1 MKIMHELNQLEFGGV
16 EKVIRNIIK
25 FDNENQHS
33 ILAYKDGPYKEALI
47 EAGAEIL
54 IPTEKNQVNVDAD
67 VLHIHT
73 GGDVS
78 NVALNYGKHFPII
91 ETIHSPI
98 KSPMRP
104 EYIKQRIGV
113 SDAVTKIN
121 NNCKTI
127 YNGLDL
133 KELEPTIEDKFI
145 KSLLGMADP
154 SLPVIG
160 RLGRIGYDKGLEDW
174 LLTCYYLQQNGLEFY
189 PLIIGG
195 EALNSNGYI
204 GKLKLMVESLPVKN
218 VIWTGHIDDVANYL
232 QIMDVFLYPSAT
244 EGFGLVFAEAMYN
257 EAIVVTYDTPVA
269 NEVVGGHGILTPK
282 TIDGLMYGVQQAL
295 NKEMVEAIMPIARDF
310 VATEFNAELMAQKYT
325 EVYKNVCEN

>member
-1 MKIMHELNQLEFGGV
+1 MRVMHELQQLEFGGV

-33 ILAYKDGPYKEALI
+33 ILAYKDGPYRKPLE
-47 EAGAEIL
+47 EAGAKIL
-54 IPTEKNQVNVDAD
+54 IPTDKNQVSVEAD
-67 VLHIHT
+67 VLHVHT

-78 NVALNYGKHFPII
+78 HVALNYGKNFPVV
-91 ETIHSPI
+91 ETIHSPV

-104 EYIKQRIGV
+104 ECIKQRIGV

-121 NNCKTI
+121 NNCITI

-133 KELEPTIEDKFI
+133 KELEPTIEPKFI
-145 KSLLGMADP
+145 KSLLGMVEP
-154 SLPVIG
+154 WPVIG
-160 RLGRIGYDKGLEDW
+160 RLGRIGHDKGMEDW
-174 LLTCYYLQQNGLEFY
+174 LLTCYYLQQNGLNFY

-204 GKLKLMVESLPVKN
+204 GKLKLMVESLPIKN

-269 NEVVGGHGILTPK
+269 IEIVGGHGILTPK

-295 NKEMVEAIMPIARDF
+295 NKEMKETIRPIARDF
-310 VATEFNAELMAQKYT
+310 VVTEFNAELMAQKYM
-325 EVYKNVCEN
+325 EVYENVCED